1 VLGQHPSSL
10 VTRRRA
16 ALAAIA
22 GAAAATGMAVAGCTR
37 RSALLDGSVAVPERA
52 LPYAPLLL
60 AVREGLYRRPPARV
74 AMVVRSSARDAA
86 AAVVDGEASAAA
98 LPLIDFAQAVAAGAP
113 LVAISALTRRAAA
126 QLVVATSGP
135 LAGSGLDAL
144 LAGRWRAA
152 RVGVQTGGGGTE
164 RLARYL
170 LLDSG
175 RPEPEGATGTLLASD
190 LFQGEPRW
198 IAFGTDEALVAA
210 IKDYRLDA
218 FFGRSL
224 ATAQAV
230 LLGGVEI
237 AASFSDGAT
246 APRVASLGAVVLAT
260 RRDWLDSSDAAGHS
274 GSVAFLADLVAA
286 CRQAASTLSGADQL
300 AAAAQ
305 ALPEIDRLALAAA
318 LRLDAPS
325 PQTSAFAPDGRLDPA
340 TLDYLATLT
349 ARAGQRLMLDPSIA
363 LDYRLLRTA

>member
-1 VLGQHPSSL
+1 MLGQRPSL
-10 VTRRRA
+10 PVTRRRA

-22 GAAAATGMAVAGCTR
+22 GAAAATSMAAAGCTR
-37 RSALLDGSVAVPERA
+37 WSASLDGLVAVPERA
-52 LPYAPLLL
+52 LPYAPLFL
-60 AVREGLYRRPPARV
+60 AVREGLYRQPPARV

-86 AAVVDGEASAAA
+86 AAVVEGEASAAA

-113 LVAISALTRRAAA
+113 LVAIGALTRRATA
-126 QLVVATSGP
+126 QLVVATSSP

-175 RPEPEGATGTLLASD
+175 GPEPEGATGTLLAGD

-237 AASFSDGAT
+237 AASFSEGTT
-246 APRVASLGAVVLAT
+246 APHVASLGAIVLVT
-260 RRDWLDSSDAAGHS
+260 RRDRLDGASAIGRNGTA
-274 GSVAFLADLVAA
+274 VFLSNLVAA
-286 CRQAASTLSGADQL
+286 CRQAASTLSGANQL
-300 AAAAQ
+300 AAATQ

-318 LRLDAPS
+318 LRLDAPN
-325 PQTSAFAPDGRLDPA
+325 PQASAFATDGRLDPDA
-340 TLDYLATLT
+340 LDYLAVLT
-349 ARAGQRLMLDPSIA
+349 AKAGYRIRLAPSIA
-363 LDYRLLRTA
+363 LDYRLLGAG